1 MALKTNV
8 YISDVTNLTE
18 ARYYAGM
25 EVAIIGFN
33 ANPAS
38 DTYMTST
45 QFDAITSWLSGIQT
59 CWQWNMPLSQ
69 DFLTFLSQTP
79 SDFIELTQIPEKE
92 FINLIKKPLLI
103 RTKDPKVY
111 SYMSPELSKLIH
123 GIIWEGPI
131 DNLPELNKLSVYIH
145 STSSLN
151 TEAFLKQNPNAGIA
165 LKGIPESKP
174 GWNDFDQL
182 ADLLES
188 LETI

>member
-25 EVAIIGFN
+25 EVSIIGFN

-38 DTYMTST
+38 STHTTSA
-45 QFDAITSWLSGIQT
+45 QFDAITSWLSGIKT
-59 CWQWNMPLSQ
+59 CWQWDLPISP
-69 DFLTFLSQTP
+69 DFLSLLSETP
-79 SDFIELTQIPEKE
+79 SDFIELKQIPEKE
-92 FINLIKKPLLI
+92 HLNSIQKPLLI
-103 RTKDPKVY
+103 RTSNPDVCTGVN
-111 SYMSPELSKLIH
+111 PEALKQIH
-123 GIIWEGPI
+123 GIIWENTVEKLP
-131 DNLPELNKLSVYIH
+131 NLPNIPIYIQ
-145 STSSLN
+145 SLN
-151 TEAFLKQNPNAGIA
+151 TLNAELFLKQNPKAGIA